1 MMDFETPESYRIRV
15 VIGGGMEFY
24 HEPSGDV
31 LLVTENV
38 SLETLI
44 RLYLEDEVVVTDD

>member
-1 MMDFETPESYRIRV
+1 MDPADFVVRLREGGQCFEFV
-15 VIGGGMEFY
+15 

-31 LLVTENV
+31 LLVTERV

-44 RLYLEDEVVVTDD
+44 RLYLEDEINAD